1 MLAPSRCGAKSHNLR
16 TVILDFGLAFHV
28 ISCVNLIKSL
38 NLSFLIWTMGTIM
51 IIPPLDACVPAKNKW
66 SWKGFLGSWVWNKY
80 ELFCHLG
87 RRKSFVSRLWLPY
100 QRLNIDS
107 SQMTYISEPW
117 PRTLNELMVLF
128 SRLPQ
133 ELKITGSDYSLPQP
147 YQSAFPCQLL
157 LPWNHTARRVIKAL
171 ALLSVSHIS
180 SIATSSCYG

>member
-87 RRKSFVSRLWLPY
+87 RRKSFVLSVWVPSP
-100 QRLNIDS
+100 RLNIDS
-107 SQMTYISEPW
+107 CQMTSISEPW
-117 PRTLNELMVLF
+117 SRTLTELILLFSGSQQELMT
-128 SRLPQ
+128 
-133 ELKITGSDYSLPQP
+133 IGSDYSIPSLSSQP
-147 YQSAFPCQLL
+147 FLVNYIQPEITLQGEL
-157 LPWNHTARRVIKAL
+157 
-171 ALLSVSHIS
+171 
-180 SIATSSCYG
+180 